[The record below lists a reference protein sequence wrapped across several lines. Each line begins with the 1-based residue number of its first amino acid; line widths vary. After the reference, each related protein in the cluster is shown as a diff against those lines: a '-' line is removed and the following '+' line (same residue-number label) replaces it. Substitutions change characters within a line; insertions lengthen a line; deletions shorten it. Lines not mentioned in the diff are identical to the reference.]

1 MLKHKAHKKD
11 ETSLKARVTV
21 WHASAQRTQTGQLS
35 KNAVAER
42 LKQQTFINALKQ
54 HRLEPVI
61 NTTSKSPASRPNAG
75 RNTGLIVLSEAE
87 RRTPSR

>member
-21 WHASAQRTQTGQLS
+21 RHASAQRTQTGRLS
-35 KNAVAER
+35 KNAIAER

-61 NTTSKSPASRPNAG
+61 NTTAKSPVRCAHAG

-87 RRTPSR
+87 R